1 LNSFKFVQKHTMTL
15 APEALQ
21 AARDRFFEHGI
32 SITEWAQEHKFDV
45 HLVYS
50 VLSGRSRATRGESH
64 RIAVALGL
72 KGAGGFQLASAAAVV
87 LGGAVASVGVSSA
100 ERSSA

>member
-1 LNSFKFVQKHTMTL
+1 MALT
-15 APEALQ
+15 PEALK
-21 AARDRFFEHGI
+21 AARDRFFEQGI
-32 SITEWAQEHKFDV
+32 SITEWARDHQFDV

-72 KGAGGFQLASAAAVV
+72 KGGSGLMLTGAAMGAPVGAAA
-87 LGGAVASVGVSSA
+87 LPQAMHTA

>member
-1 LNSFKFVQKHTMTL
+1 MALT
-15 APEALQ
+15 PEALKV
-21 AARDRFFEHGI
+21 ARDQFFEQGI
-32 SITEWAQEHKFDV
+32 SITEWARDHKFDV

-72 KGAGGFQLASAAAVV
+72 KGGGCLLLAAAATSDAAAE
-87 LGGAVASVGVSSA
+87 LPQDLHAA

>member
-1 LNSFKFVQKHTMTL
+1 M
-15 APEALQ
+15 ALTPAALK
-21 AARDRFFEHGI
+21 AARDRFFEQGI
-32 SITEWAQEHKFDV
+32 SITEWARDHQFDV

-72 KGAGGFQLASAAAVV
+72 KGGSGLMLAGAAMGAPGVAAA
-87 LGGAVASVGVSSA
+87 LPQGMHSA